1 MTDSDPLWVF
11 LCEYAATGLAVF
23 GIIGML
29 KNEAADN
36 QMALHR
42 AIWTVLSVHTE
53 EKPSLV
59 SAQFRWH

>member
-42 AIWTVLSVHTE
+42 AI
-53 EKPSLV
+53 
-59 SAQFRWH
+59 